1 MPAWLAPIALGA
13 LAAGGTIL
21 TNRANAKQAD
31 KQMRFQA
38 DQNSTAAQRAVE
50 DYRKAGLNPALAY
63 DRPAASGSGASAV
76 LDDPAASGISTA
88 RDAARLRQEMQ
99 LARANSA
106 ADIELKKSQALAV
119 RQQGQQAVEQQNL
132 IAWQSRQAQQQFN
145 FDSILFPTTARQRA
159 ADALLTEYM
168 LPGARANAR
177 LDEKAGIW
185 RPLVK
190 DLLSGARSL
199 SPFMSK

>member
-1 MPAWLAPIALGA
+1 MPAWLLPLATGL
-13 LAAGGTIL
+13 LAAGGTVA
-21 TNRANAKQAD
+21 TNKANAREAAKQRA
-31 KQMRFQA
+31 FQA
-38 DQNSTAAQRAVE
+38 DQTSTAAQRAVK
-50 DYRKAGLNPALAY
+50 DYEAAGLNPALAY
-63 DRPAASGSGASAV
+63 DRPAASGGGASAV
-76 LDDPAASGISTA
+76 LGDPAASGISTA

-132 IAWQSRQAQQQFN
+132 TAWESRRLIQQMQFE
-145 FDSILFPTTARQRA
+145 SALFPAAQRQKA
-159 ADALLTEYM
+159 ADALLSEYM

-199 SPFMSK
+199 SPFINR